1 MTGPKGHLGSARKK
15 LYLDHKKDPEAAEN
29 DEDAEDEGE
38 GDHGEQVEEG
48 GQVHLQAAAHQD
60 VGDQRGTLVENKQS
74 NMSVRTLYRHCDLS
88 RKRDESTMCM
98 S

>member
-1 MTGPKGHLGSARKK
+1 M
-15 LYLDHKKDPEAAEN
+15 YLDHKKDPEAAEN

-74 NMSVRTLYRHCDLS
+74 NMSVRTLYRHWLWFKS
-88 RKRDESTMCM
+88 
-98 S
+98 